1 MFRLFQLRR
10 SCDTECVF
18 TNVVLQLIQ
27 EDIDNLKSQLQ
38 AMSES
43 IGEDDQDYLDLMP
56 IKQRVSALG
65 QRCVSLGNKNN
76 GHLKKLESLV
86 EDLTTFSVSTE
97 ELRVFLN
104 DVFDRLEAQEPI
116 HNEAETIN
124 KQLHEL
130 QVNQNKRKV

>member
-130 QVNQNKRKV
+130 QVNQNK

>member
-1 MFRLFQLRR
+1 
-10 SCDTECVF
+10 
-18 TNVVLQLIQ
+18 
-27 EDIDNLKSQLQ
+27 
-38 AMSES
+38 MSEK
-43 IGEDDQDYLDLMP
+43 IREDDQDYLDLMP

-76 GHLKKLESLV
+76 EHLKKLESLV
-86 EDLTTFSVSTE
+86 DDLTTFSTSTE
-97 ELRVFLN
+97 ELRVYLN

-130 QVNQNKRKV
+130 QVNQNM

>member
-38 AMSES
+38 AMSEN

-116 HNEAETIN
+116 HNEAETIK

-130 QVNQNKRKV
+130 QVNQNK

>member
-116 HNEAETIN
+116 HNEAETIK

-130 QVNQNKRKV
+130 QVNQNK

>member
-1 MFRLFQLRR
+1 MFRLFWLRR

-18 TNVVLQLIQ
+18 INVVLQLIQ

-38 AMSES
+38 AMSEK
-43 IGEDDQDYLDLMP
+43 IREDDQDYLDFMP

-65 QRCVSLGNKNN
+65 QRCVALGNKNN
-76 GHLKKLESLV
+76 EHLKKLESLV
-86 EDLTTFSVSTE
+86 DDLTTFSTSTE
-97 ELRVFLN
+97 ELRVYLN

-130 QVNQNKRKV
+130 QVNQNM

>member
-65 QRCVSLGNKNN
+65 QRCVSLDNKNN

-130 QVNQNKRKV
+130 QVNQNK

>member
-38 AMSES
+38 AMSEN

-130 QVNQNKRKV
+130 QVNQNK